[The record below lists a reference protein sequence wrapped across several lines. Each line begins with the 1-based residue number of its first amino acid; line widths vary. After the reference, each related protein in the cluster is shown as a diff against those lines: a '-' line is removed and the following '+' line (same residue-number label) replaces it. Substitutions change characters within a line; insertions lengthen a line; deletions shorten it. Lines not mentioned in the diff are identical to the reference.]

1 MHDCATW
8 DIWIAFK
15 ARNEDIAIIRIY
27 IVYNIYILSNNI
39 FFGCMLLNKILINE
53 SINYN
58 ISVSLDK

>member
-1 MHDCATW
+1 M
-8 DIWIAFK
+8 
-15 ARNEDIAIIRIY
+15 
-27 IVYNIYILSNNI
+27 YNIYVSNNT